1 MTLHL
6 PLLPRIVLSR
16 LAARRIVS
24 SLAPVFAGVL
34 VAVACQ
40 GCAKVQT
47 ASDSPALGG
56 GSGGASPG
64 GGPSGVVQPSIPGLK
79 SITVSPAQQTIKL
92 TQTGAT
98 VSPGSASFTASGT
111 LADGTTMDIT
121 NLVNWQLMPSNG
133 MVTAGATT
141 VAGPGVYSV
150 VAYSGSIQ
158 GAGMLTATLSADFL
172 GPGFP
177 MASASKFDTA
187 PSGSQVTVAYP
198 LDGAIFP
205 SNFGVTVQVPKSS
218 GQDLARLNWS
228 GDGLD
233 LRYYGMCET
242 GPGSGCYVTVPSSFA
257 STYFVGASSQSNIKL
272 TVRLASSAGSGVV
285 ESNTIGVAWAGVA
298 LSGGLYYWTTINPG
312 AVPLYTAPDPSD
324 PRGTAVMRYNF
335 NGDATKPELV
345 WTDRGSPNTMPPFQ
359 ESPPA
364 VMGTDNAT
372 SPPQQWGEGRCVG
385 CHAISFDGKTM
396 AFSIGGS
403 AASSFA
409 MLDIATTTLAVLDP
423 AASSPTATG
432 LDGLKK
438 NRKGNFATFTTF
450 GPDATRMVTMYRGS
464 LTLRTVPD
472 LLSQKDGL
480 FATATGERKT
490 DPFWSANGAYF
501 AFTSYDPA
509 QDPTVNSRFNGDTK
523 TGGQI
528 WVATA
533 DAMGPHDD
541 AKLIVPRA
549 SGVTSYYPTVSHDG
563 TLLAF
568 NKSSCAGPANVG
580 NYGTGACDGY
590 DDITASLWLT
600 TPDAKPPV
608 NLVHANA
615 GDQNSNSWPRWS
627 PDSGNFRSQ
636 RLYWLAF
643 SSRRPYGLQINSG
656 GGTGAK
662 PQLWFAAVLVGGE
675 FVTDPSA
682 AAVWLPGQNLSQAS
696 PTGNHVP
703 QWVKVAVRIE

>member
-1 MTLHL
+1 MTFHL
-6 PLLPRIVLSR
+6 SPLARIVPSR
-16 LAARRIVS
+16 QEARRVGLGLALTLAGLS
-24 SLAPVFAGVL
+24 SWGW
-34 VAVACQ
+34 

-47 ASDSPALGG
+47 SPDAPTGG
-56 GSGGASPG
+56 GSGGSTSSGGLPG
-64 GGPSGVVQPSIPGLK
+64 ATLPSIPGLK
-79 SITVSPAQQTIKL
+79 SITVSPAQQTVKL

-98 VSPGSASFTASGT
+98 VSPDNATFTASGT
-111 LADGTTMDIT
+111 LADGSTMDIT
-121 NLVNWQLMPSNG
+121 SQVSWQLMPPNG
-133 MVTAGATT
+133 MVSAGAAT
-141 VAGPGVYSV
+141 VAGPGIYSV
-150 VAYSGSIQ
+150 VAYSGNIQ
-158 GAGMLTATLSADFL
+158 AAGTLTATLSADFL
-172 GPGFP
+172 APGFP
-177 MASASKFDTA
+177 AGSASKFDSASAGT
-187 PSGSQVTVAYP
+187 GGQVTVAYP

-205 SNFGVTVQVPKSS
+205 SNFGVTVQVPKSG
-218 GQDLARLNWS
+218 GQDIARLSWS

-242 GPGSGCYVTVPSSFA
+242 GPGSGCYVTVPPSFA
-257 STYFVGASSQSNIKL
+257 STFFVGASSQNNLAL
-272 TVRLASSAGSGVV
+272 TVRLASSSGSGVV
-285 ESNTIGVAWAGVA
+285 DSNTVHVAWAGVA

-335 NGDATKPELV
+335 GGDATKPELV
-345 WTDRGSPNTMPPFQ
+345 WTDRGSPNTTPPFQ

-364 VMGTDNAT
+364 VMGVDSAT
-372 SPPQQWGEGRCVG
+372 TPPQQWGEGRCVG

-409 MLDIATTTLAVLDP
+409 LLDIGTTTLAVLDP
-423 AASSPTATG
+423 AASNPTSTG
-432 LDGLKK
+432 LDALKK
-438 NRKGNFATFTTF
+438 NRKGNFATFTTI
-450 GPDATRMVTMYRGS
+450 GPDGTRMVTMYRGN

-472 LLSQKDGL
+472 LLAQRDML
-480 FATATGERKT
+480 FSTATGERKT
-490 DPFWSANGAYF
+490 DPFWSADGSHF

-509 QDPTVNSRFNGDTK
+509 QDPTSNSRFNGDTK

-549 SGVTSYYPTVSHDG
+549 AGVTSYYPTISHDG

-568 NKSSCAGPANVG
+568 NKSTCSGPANVG
-580 NYGTGACDGY
+580 NYGTGPCDGY

-600 TPDAKPPV
+600 TPDGTPPV
-608 NLVHANA
+608 ILARANA
-615 GDQNSNSWPRWS
+615 GDQSSNSWPRWS
-627 PDSGNFRSQ
+627 PDNGNFRSQ

-675 FVTDPSA
+675 FVSDPSA